1 MTNSTDDIIKK
12 FNNTIK
18 ENEVFLCITRCS
30 ELQVAARETL
40 ITIRQEIL
48 EMKSEATKKQN
59 EELANILLGY
69 RCVFNALLEEIEM
82 WLLLKREEPDKAW
95 GKLVDAQ
102 KWSTAAARAHEGFSH
117 LVHHHRR
124 LEMIEKLLFPP
135 QVFVSAG
142 MRIKHQECSICG
154 REYEDCEHLKGMP
167 YMGEFCNAII
177 SDIEIDHVGIVTNPA
192 DKNCR
197 ITEFQ
202 VNGGVRNRMTWRVE
216 AKETPVD
223 AAGEGELGF
232 HATATILRSG
242 LGE

>member
-1 MTNSTDDIIKK
+1 MTNSIAEIIEKL
-12 FNNTIK
+12 NNIVNGNLT
-18 ENEVFLCITRCS
+18 FLHITRCS
-30 ELQVAARETL
+30 ELQIAARETL
-40 ITIRQEIL
+40 TKFRQKIL
-48 EMKSEATKKQN
+48 EMKSEAAKKQN

-69 RCVFNALLEEIEM
+69 RCVVDALLGEIEM
-82 WLLLKREEPDKAW
+82 WLLLKREEPDEAW
-95 GKLVDAQ
+95 DKLVDAQ

-124 LEMIEKLLFPP
+124 LEMIEELLFPP

-167 YMGEFCNAII
+167 YMGEFCNVII
-177 SDIEIDHVGIVTNPA
+177 SDVELDHVGIVESPA
-192 DKNCR
+192 DKSCR

-202 VNGGVRNRMTWRVE
+202 VNDGVRNRMTWRVE
-216 AKETPVD
+216 AKETPGD
-223 AAGEGELGF
+223 AAGKGELGF
-232 HATATILRSG
+232 HVTATILRSG